1 MSYNITINI
10 CPDEYSSFFDLLYI
24 VKAETLGLIMVIISR
39 IGVIRDD
46 LSKAWF
52 GLTGSALCMLGTLR
66 MRWTHVCALSACCRG
81 PLTGPSHV

>member
-10 CPDEYSSFFDLLYI
+10 CPDEHSNFSNLLY
-24 VKAETLGLIMVIISR
+24 VVRPETLGLIMVIISR

-66 MRWTHVCALSACCRG
+66 MR
-81 PLTGPSHV
+81 